1 MFLCNTGVLHST
13 CLYPRF
19 TFHPLRMVEIM
30 KTYSDY
36 LADGFV
42 LIGESFWWILTRVIL
57 SPIALLGWLN
67 IDSTVELE
75 DGETIYIDI
84 EES

>member
-1 MFLCNTGVLHST
+1 MFSRGAGVLHST
-13 CLYPRF
+13 CLYPHF
-19 TFHPLRMVEIM
+19 TFRSPRMVEIM

-42 LIGESFWWILTRVIL
+42 FIGTAFWWILTRVIL

-84 EES
+84 EEP